1 MNTNENTLDQI
12 AEMAARLTG
21 DASMSDA
28 VRKEAGNSALC
39 NDLARLRVKEGLSQ
53 RALAKRMGV
62 SASKVCRIESGPDSA
77 LSLGELS
84 QYARALDCGIT
95 LGVNRPNRP
104 AAEQIKEHILAVHRL
119 LDELAELAKSVGA
132 GDQIAQGIHKFY
144 GEVLF
149 NFLLRFGES
158 AEKLPRVELES
169 SGGDRPDG
177 ADASTAVSSAR
188 ARKRSKLAF
197 A

>member
-1 MNTNENTLDQI
+1 MNTNDNTLDQI
-12 AEMAARLTG
+12 AEMAGRLTG

-39 NDLARLRVKEGLSQ
+39 NDLAQMRVKAGLSQ

-62 SASKVCRIESGPDSA
+62 SASKVCRIESGPDSD

-84 QYARALDCGIT
+84 RYARALDCGIT
-95 LGVNRPNRP
+95 LGVNRPNQT
-104 AAEQIKEHILAVHRL
+104 AAEQIKEHIFAVHRL
-119 LDELAELAKSVGA
+119 LGELAELAKSVGA

-149 NFLLRFGES
+149 NFLVRFGES
-158 AEKLPRVELES
+158 AEKLPRVKLES

-177 ADASTAVSSAR
+177 ADASTAVSPAR

>member
-1 MNTNENTLDQI
+1 MNANNKTLDEI
-12 AEMAARLTG
+12 ADMAARLTG

-28 VRKEAGNSALC
+28 VRKEAEKSALC
-39 NDLARLRVKEGLSQ
+39 NDLARMRVKAGLSQ

-62 SASKVCRIESGPDSA
+62 SASKVCRIESGPDSD

-84 QYARALDCGIT
+84 QYAKALDCGIT
-95 LGVNRPNRP
+95 LGVNRPNQT
-104 AAEQIKEHILAVHRL
+104 AAEQIKEHIFAVHHL
-119 LDELAELAKSVGA
+119 LGELADLAKSVGA

-149 NFLLRFGES
+149 NFLVRFGES
-158 AEKLPRVELES
+158 AEKLPRLELES
-169 SGGDRPDG
+169 PGFDRSDG
-177 ADASTAVSSAR
+177 ANASTAVSSAR
-188 ARKRSKLAF
+188 ARKRSKVAF

>member
-1 MNTNENTLDQI
+1 MNTNNTTLDQI
-12 AEMAARLTG
+12 AEMATRLTG

-28 VRKEAGNSALC
+28 VRKEATNSALC
-39 NDLARLRVKEGLSQ
+39 NDLARLRIKEGLSQ

-104 AAEQIKEHILAVHRL
+104 AAEQIKEHIFAVHHL
-119 LDELAELAKSVGA
+119 LNELAELAKSVGA
-132 GDQIAQGIHKFY
+132 GDQIAQGIQKFY

-169 SGGDRPDG
+169 SGDDRSTG
-177 ADASTAVSSAR
+177 ANASPSASSSR
-188 ARKRSKLAF
+188 ARKHSKLAF